1 MQRKR
6 FLVSICMVIPDRMMP
21 REPLNKYTMPL
32 RDLKRAYARRG
43 PKAKAG
49 CLGEVCN
56 AVDVRFRARP
66 TGLSGEPKLGVIIFR
81 RATSMPSKRCLDLEL
96 A

>member
-1 MQRKR
+1 MLKKANLCWLR
-6 FLVSICMVIPDRMMP
+6 P

-32 RDLKRAYARRG
+32 RDLKRAY
-43 PKAKAG
+43 PKTNAG

-56 AVDVRFRARP
+56 AVDVRFRPRP
-66 TGLSGEPKLGVIIFR
+66 KGLSGESKLGVIIFL
-81 RATSMPSKRCLDLEL
+81 RATSMPSKGCLDLEL